1 VERKRFIISK
11 IFVILLLFTTAVY
24 FAVPPC
30 QAHGHSKQELQKKK
44 RQTHAKM
51 AQTHAKIV
59 HLKFLENLETNKLYK
74 NQQKLEVTSTSLQS
88 SKQQLVSTETRLN
101 SLEGNLSRSLAEFS
115 SIDFQM
121 KRRIRQIYKNQ
132 HGGFFELLLNAQDF
146 NTFLDRLYFEGIV
159 IKGDYRR
166 MAYARAKAKQIALL
180 KYQIEEQKRT
190 LARSIRNINYQQAS
204 IQEEIGK
211 NHNMIQKLR
220 TDRATYERSE
230 RDLARQSASI
240 ESMIARRTRTSF
252 TFKKGGG
259 AISGGG
265 GAGIRVSGGFLRPIG
280 GMITSPFGWRVH
292 PIFHSR
298 TFHSGVDIAGPYGAS
313 VHAANSGRV
322 IYAGWYG
329 GYGKVVILDHGVING
344 VPITTLYAHMC
355 ATNVSPGQTVSKGQT
370 VGREGTTGY
379 STGPHV
385 HFEVRVNGRPT
396 NPLSYI

>member
-1 VERKRFIISK
+1 M
-11 IFVILLLFTTAVY
+11 
-24 FAVPPC
+24 
-30 QAHGHSKQELQKKK
+30 ELQRKK

-51 AQTHAKIV
+51 VQTHAKII

-74 NQQKLEVTSTSLQS
+74 NQQKLETTSTNLQA
-88 SKQQLVSTETRLN
+88 SKHQMIATEARLG
-101 SLEGNLSRSLAEFS
+101 SLEVNLSRSLAEFA

-121 KRRIRQIYKNQ
+121 KRRIRQIFKNQ
-132 HGGFFELLLNAQDF
+132 HGGFFDLLLNAQDF
-146 NTFLDRLYFEGIV
+146 NTFLDRVYFEGIV

-166 MAYARAKAKQIALL
+166 MAYARAKAKQIAIL
-180 KYQIEEQKRT
+180 KYQIEEQKRVI
-190 LARSIRNINYQQAS
+190 ARSIRTINMQQAS
-204 IQEEIGK
+204 IQDEIGR

-230 RDLARQSASI
+230 KDLARQSASI
-240 ESMIARRTRTSF
+240 ESLITRRIRYS
-252 TFKKGGG
+252 
-259 AISGGG
+259 APSSGGG
-265 GAGIRVSGGFLRPIG
+265 GSMSGGDSHVSVSGGFVRPIG

-298 TFHSGVDIAGPYGAS
+298 TFHSGVDIAGPYGSS

-329 GYGKVVILDHGVING
+329 GYGKVVILDHGLVNG

-355 ATNVSPGQTVSKGQT
+355 STKVSPGQMVGKGQT